1 MDRMQESGRIIC
13 RISENSV
20 LYPYKHCFFIV
31 PAGRPLKFQSVEEL
45 QEKIEEYFS
54 KCKTEGKKP
63 IISGLALH
71 LDTTRET
78 LCDYRD
84 KDEYSYSI
92 KRAKQRCEAILEENL
107 VEGKVNPTG
116 TIFNLKN
123 NYGWKDKTEQDL
135 TTKGESL
142 NDMSYARARSI
153 ISGKESDTGYS
164 EE

>member
-1 MDRMQESGRIIC
+1 M
-13 RISENSV
+13 
-20 LYPYKHCFFIV
+20 

-123 NYGWKDKTEQDL
+123 NYGWKDKTEQDVDV
-135 TTKGESL
+135 TSGGKPIYGSL
-142 NDMSYARARSI
+142 SRHHIN
-153 ISGKESDTGYS
+153 
-164 EE
+164 EENIQPQEEN

>member
-1 MDRMQESGRIIC
+1 M
-13 RISENSV
+13 
-20 LYPYKHCFFIV
+20 

-123 NYGWKDKTEQDL
+123 NYGWKDKTEQDVDV
-135 TTKGESL
+135 TSGGKPIYGSL
-142 NDMSYARARSI
+142 SRHHIN
-153 ISGKESDTGYS
+153 
-164 EE
+164 EEDIQPQEEN